1 MTTPERAS
9 GAVLEVDNLGVR
21 YGGFQ
26 ALEGLSWSVSAGE
39 ILGIIGPNGAGK
51 STCMA
56 ATTNSVK
63 HAGTVTLRGQDVTRV
78 PTSVLS
84 RRGLRRTFQQNAF
97 FGELTVLE
105 NASSVLIWQEGTA
118 LPAALF
124 MPLRERR
131 VTARRLVAA
140 GELLDRFGIPR
151 SYFDEQPSDIPY
163 GTQRMLALA
172 LAYASD
178 PVALLVDEPAA
189 GVGGTDMKALA
200 AKLRM
205 LKEEGIALVVIEHH
219 MDLIM
224 TVADRIVVLD
234 RGTMLATGTPQEI
247 RTNEKVLEAYLGRA
261 A

>member
-1 MTTPERAS
+1 MTAPAP
-9 GAVLEVDNLGVR
+9 ALALEVSDLGVR

-26 ALEGLSWSVSAGE
+26 ALEGMSWGVASGE

-63 HAGTVTLRGQDVTRV
+63 HVGTITLLGEDVTRV
-78 PTSVLS
+78 PTSELA

-97 FGELTVLE
+97 FGELSVLE
-105 NASSVLIWQEGTA
+105 NASSALIWDEGSPLVTA
-118 LPAALF
+118 AFL
-124 MPLRERR
+124 PLRERR
-131 VTARRLVAA
+131 TTARRNIAA
-140 GELLDRFGIPR
+140 AELLDRFGIPR
-151 SYFDEQPSDIPY
+151 SYFGEKPSDIPY

-172 LAYASD
+172 LAYASN

-200 AKLRM
+200 EKLRD
-205 LKEEGIALVVIEHH
+205 LRTEGVALVVIEHH

-247 RTNEKVLEAYLGRA
+247 RSNDKVLEAYLGRA

>member
-1 MTTPERAS
+1 MSEA
-9 GAVLEVDNLGVR
+9 AALQVDDLGVR

-26 ALEGLSWSVSAGE
+26 ALEGMSWSVAAGE
-39 ILGIIGPNGAGK
+39 ILGVIGPNGAGK

-63 HAGTVTLRGQDVTRV
+63 HAGTIRLLGDDVTKV
-78 PTSVLS
+78 PTAELS

-97 FGELTVLE
+97 YGELSVLE
-105 NASSVLIWQEGTA
+105 NASSSLIWGDGTG
-118 LPAALF
+118 LAAATF

-131 VTARRLVAA
+131 STARRISAA
-140 GELLDRFGIPR
+140 GELLDRFAIPR
-151 SYFDEQPSDIPY
+151 MYFDEKPSDIPY

-172 LAYASD
+172 LAYASA
-178 PVALLVDEPAA
+178 PVALLIDEPAA

-200 AKLRM
+200 DKLKM
-205 LKEEGIALVVIEHH
+205 LKAEGIALVVIEHH

-234 RGTMLATGTPQEI
+234 RGRMLATGTPQEI